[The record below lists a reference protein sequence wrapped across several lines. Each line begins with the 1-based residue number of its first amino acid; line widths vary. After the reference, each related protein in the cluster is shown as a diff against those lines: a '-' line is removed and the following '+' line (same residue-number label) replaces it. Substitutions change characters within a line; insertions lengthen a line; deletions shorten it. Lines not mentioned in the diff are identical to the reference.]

1 MATLPVAAAASDGW
15 WHVHESTEQ
24 RARSAVDADRL
35 VELTSELIAV
45 PSLSGDETAGQH
57 LVAAR
62 LRALGATVDTWDI
75 DMPALGAHPWF
86 SAEVERAAALGVVG
100 TLGRPDGPT
109 LLLNGHID
117 VVPTGDP
124 GDWTTPPFAPSV
136 RDGRVFGRGACDMKG
151 GLAAAL
157 HALEVIAD
165 AGIAL
170 AGTVALASVVGEED
184 GGCGTLALLEH
195 GVRADGCVIMEP
207 TQLSVVPAVAG
218 ALSWRVRVRG
228 LSAHGCL
235 REEGVSAIEAFGPVH
250 RAVLDL
256 ERRRNVRDPDPLF
269 AWLDRPFAICGG
281 RIAGG
286 DWPSSE
292 MDWLLW
298 EGRYGVAPGEDLAA
312 ARAEFE
318 QAIADV
324 AARDPWLRDHP
335 PAVEWWGGQFYPG
348 RTDMDA
354 GIVST
359 VLGAATQ
366 VTGARPAVRGMPY
379 GCDLGLTT
387 NVGNIP
393 TVVFGP
399 GDVRDAHRP
408 DESVPVDDLVAVAQT
423 IVATTLRFC
432 GVAVAS

>member
-1 MATLPVAAAASDGW
+1 M
-15 WHVHESTEQ
+15 HETIEQ
-24 RARSAVDADRL
+24 RVRSAVDADRL
-35 VELTSELIAV
+35 VELTSGLIAV

-57 LVAAR
+57 LVAAQ
-62 LRALGATVDTWDI
+62 LRALGAAVDTWDI
-75 DMPALGAHPWF
+75 DMPALEAHPWF
-86 SAEVERAAALGVVG
+86 SAEVERPTALGVVG
-100 TLGRPDGPT
+100 TLGRGQGPA
-109 LLLNGHID
+109 LLLNGHVD

-124 GDWTTPPFAPSV
+124 GDWSTPPFAPAV
-136 RDGRVFGRGACDMKG
+136 RNGRVFGRGACDMKG

-157 HALEVIAD
+157 HALEVIAG
-165 AGIAL
+165 AGIEL
-170 AGTVALASVVGEED
+170 EGSVALASVVGEED
-184 GGCGTLALLEH
+184 GGCGTLAMLEH

-207 TQLSVVPAVAG
+207 TELSVVPAVAG

-256 ERRRNVRDPDPLF
+256 ERRRNAREPDALF

-292 MDWLLW
+292 MDWLVW
-298 EGRYGVAPGEDLAA
+298 EGRYGVAPGEDLVT

-318 QAIADV
+318 QAIAEA

-335 PAVEWWGGQFYPG
+335 PTVEWWGGQFYPG
-348 RTDMDA
+348 RTDVAA
-354 GIVST
+354 GVVST
-359 VLGAATQ
+359 VRAAATQ
-366 VTGARPAVRGMPY
+366 VTGTPPAVRGMPY

-408 DESVPVDDLVAVAQT
+408 DESVPVDDLVVVAQT
-423 IVATTLRFC
+423 LVATALRFC
-432 GVAVAS
+432 GVAGM